1 MRHFPSVSQ
10 TSPAQQ
16 SCADEQEPPLTFWQ
30 QRPPLQVKPS
40 QQRSPALHACA
51 CSVQQVAVALSQRE
65 FPQQPELVTDAVQ
78 AWRFA
83 MQAPHVCTLQA
94 SGLQQS
100 PLLEQVLPSA
110 PQHLPPTQ
118 ACEQQ
123 SAPAAQV
130 MPVPPQVARWQWPSV
145 QIVPVQHSSFV
156 AQAPPSGRQPQAP
169 LTQVPVQQSVGA
181 VHAPPA
187 SAQAQ
192 TPPVQVPRQQS
203 AVAAQETRGPRQAW
217 QAPFMHCRPVQH
229 IRFASHR
236 SACWLHAGAH

>member
-1 MRHFPSVSQ
+1 MRHLESASQ

-40 QQRSPALHACA
+40 QQKSPALHACA
-51 CSVQQVAVALSQRE
+51 CSVQHVAVALSQRE

-78 AWRFA
+78 ACRFA
-83 MQAPHVCTLQA
+83 MHAPHVCTLQA

-100 PLLEQVLPSA
+100 PPLEQVFPSA

-118 ACEQQ
+118 VCEQQ
-123 SAPAAQV
+123 SAPSAQV
-130 MPVPPQVARWQWPSV
+130 IPLPPQVVRWQWPSV
-145 QIVPVQHSSFV
+145 QLVPVQHSSFV
-156 AQAPPSGRQPQAP
+156 VQAPPSGRQPQAP
-169 LTQVPVQQSVGA
+169 LTQVPVQQSVA
-181 VHAPPA
+181 VAQAPPA

-192 TPPVQVPRQQS
+192 TLPVQLPRQQS
-203 AVAAQETRGPRQAW
+203 AEAVQETRGPRQAW
-217 QAPFMHCRPVQH
+217 HAPFMHRRPVQH
-229 IRFASHR
+229 IRLASHR